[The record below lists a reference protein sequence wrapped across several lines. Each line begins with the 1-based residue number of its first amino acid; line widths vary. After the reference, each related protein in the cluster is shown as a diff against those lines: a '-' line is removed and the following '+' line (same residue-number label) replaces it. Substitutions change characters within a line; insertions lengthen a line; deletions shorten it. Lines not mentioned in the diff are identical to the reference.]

1 MWAQVNVSLARNA
14 ACEPMYFMSQIQDI
28 TDRKQIEERLQDMA
42 RRDHLTGLYNRR
54 GFEEELER
62 ELANARRFERR
73 GALLMLDLDGF
84 KAVNDTLGH
93 RAGDE
98 MLSGIARML
107 EEQLRKTDILGR
119 LGGDEFAVV
128 LTEVS
133 REHAGTVVATLED
146 AFAREAQH
154 GQRVHTTA
162 SIGLVMFDGELG
174 VHDLLAQADEA
185 MYEQKRAAQV

>member
-1 MWAQVNVSLARNA
+1 
-14 ACEPMYFMSQIQDI
+14 
-28 TDRKQIEERLQDMA
+28 MA
-42 RRDHLTGLYNRR
+42 RRDHLTGLYDRR

-62 ELANARRFERR
+62 ELATARRFERS

-107 EEQLRKTDILGR
+107 EEQLRQTDIVGR
-119 LGGDEFAVV
+119 LGGDEFAIV
-128 LTEVS
+128 LTEIS
-133 REHAGTVVATLED
+133 REHARTVAGSLEE
-146 AFAREAQH
+146 AFARQAQH

-162 SIGLVMFDGELG
+162 SIGFVMFDGLLG
-174 VHDLLAQADEA
+174 VDDLLGQADEA
-185 MYEQKRAAQV
+185 MYAQKRAARPDRLECLSAR